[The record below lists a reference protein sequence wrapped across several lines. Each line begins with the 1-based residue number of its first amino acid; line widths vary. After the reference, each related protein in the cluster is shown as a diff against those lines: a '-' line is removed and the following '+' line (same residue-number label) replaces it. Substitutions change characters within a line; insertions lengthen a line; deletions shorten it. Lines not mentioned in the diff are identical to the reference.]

1 MAALHAQGSASLR
14 ISALLLAGFLA
25 AAAPGR
31 ADEPFKPVP
40 LQSRITHVQPM
51 TGIVL
56 WSTSDHNRTDAIQLE
71 YSYLKYDDVVTDRGR
86 YDWSSVDRLFG
97 QVAAR
102 RHQAI
107 LRFYFV
113 YPGRPTTVPRYI
125 KALADYHESQG
136 KSEGKPTGFADWSHA
151 ELKRF
156 TLEFYERLAQ
166 RYDADRRLAFV
177 ETGFGLWAEYHIYD
191 GPMRLGKTFPDKA
204 FQADFARHLSRVLR
218 KTPWLISVD
227 AADDSRAPFASDR
240 DLLRLPFGVFDDS
253 FLCQQHARENEPNW
267 NVMGRERWQR
277 APAGGEFSYYT
288 ARDQQLALGPTGP
301 HGIPFEQAAAAFHI
315 TFMIGNG
322 QPRYQPMSRI
332 SAAGMACGYRFRI
345 RVFEASPTR
354 SRVEVANT
362 GVAPLYHDA
371 YLAVNGVRASNSL
384 KGLLPGQSRTDE
396 IASGGAAP
404 KLTIESDRLVP
415 GQSIQFEADLRPD
428 AR

>member
-1 MAALHAQGSASLR
+1 MSALHSRQSESLR
-14 ISALLLAGFLA
+14 ISALVVAGFLA
-25 AAAPGR
+25 IAAAVR
-31 ADEPFKPVP
+31 ADERFVSVP

-51 TGIVL
+51 TGIVF
-56 WSTSDHNRTDAIQLE
+56 WSTSEHNRTDAIQLE
-71 YSYLKYDDVVTDRGR
+71 YSYMKYGDVVSDRGR
-86 YDWSSVDRLFG
+86 YDWSPMDRLLA

-102 RHQAI
+102 GHQAI
-107 LRFYFV
+107 VRFYFV
-113 YPGRPTTVPRYI
+113 YPGQPTTVPRYI
-125 KALADYHESQG
+125 KALTDYQETQG

-156 TLEFYERLAQ
+156 TLEFYEKLAQ
-166 RYDADRRLAFV
+166 RYDADPRLAFL

-204 FQADFARHLSRVLR
+204 FQADFARHLSRIFH

-227 AADDSRAPFASDR
+227 AAEDSRAPFASDG
-240 DLLRLPFGVFDDS
+240 DLLKLPFGVFDDS

-288 ARDQQLALGPTGP
+288 RHDQQLALAPTGP

-322 QPRYQPMSRI
+322 QPQYQPMSRI
-332 SAAGMACGYRFRI
+332 SAAGMACGYRYRI
-345 RVFEASPTR
+345 RAFEASPSR
-354 SRVEVANT
+354 SRVQVANT
-362 GVAPLYHDA
+362 GVAPIYHDA
-371 YLAVNGVRASNSL
+371 YLAVNGVRAGTSL

-404 KLTIESDRLVP
+404 KLTIECDRLVP
-415 GQSIQFEADLRPD
+415 GQVIQFEADLPSSGR
-428 AR
+428 